1 MVFNSFTK
9 MLSSCKGTKKVVANE
24 LEDKTPVF
32 ISAVHSVAFTL
43 VCFLHGKGGRIKHI
57 F

>member
-9 MLSSCKGTKKVVANE
+9 MLSSSKGTKKVVANE

>member
-1 MVFNSFTK
+1 MVFNTFTK
-9 MLSSCKGTKKVVANE
+9 MLSSSKGTKKVPTNE

-43 VCFLHGKGGRIKHI
+43 VCSLHGKGRRIKRI